1 MTVQM
6 TLQGTTF
13 FQGFIS
19 DITKYIAERDR
30 QEQELRK
37 ALKLL
42 EEQKTDAVSANEMK
56 SRFLSSI
63 SHDIRIPI
71 NGIQGMLRIA
81 DTYSLK
87 FGWSNLPLLFPRSL
101 KDSKIKQNRRQA
113 DVPICFWQRFYLWIE
128 WFSRSQ

>member
-81 DTYSLK
+81 DTYPMRLIS
-87 FGWSNLPLLFPRSL
+87 PLL
-101 KDSKIKQNRRQA
+101 
-113 DVPICFWQRFYLWIE
+113 
-128 WFSRSQ
+128 